1 MFVYALK
8 DQSQNLDVADN
19 KCMASIVQSAV
30 TATVAFQAHN
40 TNTTYP
46 KAALSCTTV
55 TQAQPDTTRVPTRTG
70 MVMPWSPL

>member
-1 MFVYALK
+1 MK

-55 TQAQPDTTRVPTRTG
+55 T
-70 MVMPWSPL
+70 